1 MEDLDRENFYYPLK
15 KCKTLKEIL
24 KLIDN
29 IDDDDLQRIIM
40 DKYNQYL
47 EYNKQN
53 NIDISVLIVTLEATY
68 LDFIKNNHQKINY
81 RIIQKVLQKELI
93 MEILKK
99 HILNLTVILLWMKAK
114 LEYNQIIKIV
124 ETSNF
129 IVLKLGDSS
138 AILVHKKGFT
148 KGTLE
153 EFISFIND
161 KVEKRL

>member
-68 LDFIKNNHQKINY
+68 LDFIKNNH
-81 RIIQKVLQKELI
+81 
-93 MEILKK
+93 
-99 HILNLTVILLWMKAK
+99 
-114 LEYNQIIKIV
+114 
-124 ETSNF
+124 
-129 IVLKLGDSS
+129 
-138 AILVHKKGFT
+138 
-148 KGTLE
+148 
-153 EFISFIND
+153 
-161 KVEKRL
+161 

>member
-1 MEDLDRENFYYPLK
+1 
-15 KCKTLKEIL
+15 
-24 KLIDN
+24 
-29 IDDDDLQRIIM
+29 
-40 DKYNQYL
+40 
-47 EYNKQN
+47 
-53 NIDISVLIVTLEATY
+53 
-68 LDFIKNNHQKINY
+68 
-81 RIIQKVLQKELI
+81 